1 MTTTT
6 TAVAVALLIGRLYFG
21 LGLSSHGSE
30 KLFGWFGGK
39 GISGTGQVMEM
50 VGFRPGA
57 LFALAAGLGEMGG
70 GLLTATGLF
79 GPLGPAMMLMVM
91 LIAIG
96 SVNLRNGFQ
105 AAKNGWEFPG
115 LYAVYA
121 VGALVF
127 AFVGPGPYSL
137 DALLGISPLIR
148 PEFAVWAIGSAI
160 VLALLNIMVR
170 RPAPAPV
177 H

>member
-1 MTTTT
+1 MMTMTS
-6 TAVAVALLIGRLYFG
+6 AVAAASLIGRLYFG

-39 GISGTGQVMEM
+39 GLSGTGQVMEM

-70 GLLTATGLF
+70 GLLTALGLF
-79 GPLGPAMMLMVM
+79 GPLGPAIMLMVM
-91 LIAIG
+91 LVAIA

-115 LYAVYA
+115 LYAV
-121 VGALVF
+121 GAFVF
-127 AFVGPGPYSL
+127 AFIGPGPYSL

-148 PEFAVWAIGSAI
+148 PEFAVWAVAAAI
-160 VLALLNIMVR
+160 VLALLNLMGR
-170 RPAPAPV
+170 RPASAPA
-177 H
+177 HN